1 MRETAPVATIC
12 GRRRRLRCVRDMP
25 ELRCCL
31 FEWARL
37 IFGVPRDEPWM
48 GKKRFFVAECVLSL
62 YKWAFGRGAASDMD
76 VVDNTRD
83 VGGAARRTLRR
94 KALSSIVGQAA
105 RPSQRRGR
113 PSSDSRDQQPHVSW
127 V

>member
-1 MRETAPVATIC
+1 M
-12 GRRRRLRCVRDMP
+12 RDMP

-37 IFGVPRDEPWM
+37 IFGGPRDEPWM

-62 YKWAFGRGAASDMD
+62 YKWAFGRGAASVMD
-76 VVDNTRD
+76 VVDRTRD
-83 VGGAARRTLRR
+83 MGGAARRTLCR
-94 KALSSIVGQAA
+94 KALSSIVGQGA
-105 RPSQRRGR
+105 RPSRRRGR